1 RCHGADGKGVAGHGP
16 ALDGN
21 PIVVAA
27 NATSTIRI
35 VVEGSTAPP
44 ATQAS
49 ADSTTSAGSS
59 VSPASATSTAS
70 PAEAAGSMPA
80 MPAMGRE
87 LNAAEIADVVSYL
100 RGAWSNRAAPVSTHE
115 VRTLREAIHH

>member
-1 RCHGADGKGVAGHGP
+1 A
-16 ALDGN
+16 
-21 PIVVAA
+21 
-27 NATSTIRI
+27 
-35 VVEGSTAPP
+35 
-44 ATQAS
+44 
-49 ADSTTSAGSS
+49 
-59 VSPASATSTAS
+59 
-70 PAEAAGSMPA
+70 AAGSMPA